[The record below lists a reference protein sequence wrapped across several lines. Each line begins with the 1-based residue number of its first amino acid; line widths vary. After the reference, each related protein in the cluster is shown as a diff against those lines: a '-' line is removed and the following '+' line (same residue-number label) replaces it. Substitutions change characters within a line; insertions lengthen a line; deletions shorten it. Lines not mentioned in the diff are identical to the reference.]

1 MAPGM
6 GFQPPVSVSAWDGQ
20 VGRQA
25 AEDGRGRRAYGQT
38 AEPVGDRELFGAG
51 GGTHG
56 ADATGD
62 QGQDLDLDPGDTLAV
77 PSPDRYGRSL
87 QDLIDM
93 EAPPS

>member
-6 GFQPPVSVSAWDGQ
+6 GFQPPVSVSAWDRQ

-25 AEDGRGRRAYGQT
+25 AEDGRGRSAYGQT
-38 AEPVGDRELFGAG
+38 AEPVGDREPFGAG

-62 QGQDLDLDPGDTLAV
+62 QGQDLDLGDTLTV
-77 PSPDRYGRSL
+77 LSPDRYGRSL